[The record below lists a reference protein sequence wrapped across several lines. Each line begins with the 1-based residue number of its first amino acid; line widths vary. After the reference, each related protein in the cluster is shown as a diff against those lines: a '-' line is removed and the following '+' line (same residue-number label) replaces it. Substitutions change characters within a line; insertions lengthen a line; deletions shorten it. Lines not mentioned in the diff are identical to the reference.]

1 VSTSTKQRVNLLEF
15 LLALIITG
23 IGKDLHGGTIA
34 PEIVEHQLGAGGALE
49 QDAASDGHLL
59 LLELLALAQV
69 GVLRNEVGHGDVG
82 VELVGIDGD
91 ASRSG
96 LSQHVLT
103 ILEVLGGIDGILID
117 EGSLLLATSGSG
129 SGSLLLLRS
138 KLLSLLLRIPFGLL
152 PPLQLAA

>member
-1 VSTSTKQRVNLLEF
+1 
-15 LLALIITG
+15 
-23 IGKDLHGGTIA
+23 
-34 PEIVEHQLGAGGALE
+34 
-49 QDAASDGHLL
+49 
-59 LLELLALAQV
+59 
-69 GVLRNEVGHGDVG
+69 
-82 VELVGIDGD
+82 VGIDGD

-96 LSQHVLT
+96 LGQHVLT
-103 ILEVLGGIDGILID
+103 ILEILGGIDGILID